1 MKTQEKAMQP
11 ASAPHSAQ
19 DKDFKG
25 YTLEEL
31 RYHRALL
38 LLKREFLKE
47 KVIKESEQIKNRIPF
62 VNGKSPL
69 TRMSPTGIIGRV
81 AKGLNYADYLMLGFS
96 LFNAGRKITSLF
108 RKKKK

>member
-1 MKTQEKAMQP
+1 MEKEKKHTP
-11 ASAPHSAQ
+11 KSHASSEEE
-19 DKDFKG
+19 FKG

-31 RYHRALL
+31 KYQRALL

-47 KVIKESEQIKNRIPF
+47 KALEDVNDIKKRIPVF
-62 VNGKSPL
+62 NGKSPL
-69 TRMSPTGIIGRV
+69 DSISPSGLLSRV

-96 LFNAGRKITSLF
+96 VFNAGRKVFSLF